1 MFPARACARL
11 NKNRHDWEEDVSSNR
26 ELAARTAAPGPGPG
40 STSKV
45 CWHQRDRGASFK
57 SGTAPHS
64 SHPTTRG
71 TKPHSRSGRG
81 SLPTHGCAPSHRRR
95 AHSACMNQPELRQS
109 ADRSSPICALIA
121 LHERIRALVSCS
133 LPRSA
138 SAYFSAERTQAD
150 SLQRHP
156 RRRSE
161 PALHPGDAPAV
172 GGGRRQ
178 RSPTSAYREFRAQCP
193 GGTTSLRSS
202 KRMPSWLS
210 SARAGP

>member
-1 MFPARACARL
+1 M
-11 NKNRHDWEEDVSSNR
+11 SSNR

-81 SLPTHGCAPSHRRR
+81 ALPTHGCAPSHRRR
-95 AHSACMNQPELRQS
+95 AHSA
-109 ADRSSPICALIA
+109 DRMFPICASIA
-121 LHERIRALVSCS
+121 LHERICALVSCS
-133 LPRSA
+133 LQRIA

-178 RSPTSAYREFRAQCP
+178 HTPMSAYREFWAQCP